1 MGFVTIRAALKAQ
14 LDTLVPATLNAVYN
28 GEQDDE
34 KTEIAGFPFA
44 ELRRVGNTNEFLTN
58 KEDLPEYGFEIWVYQ
73 DLENQTIDQA
83 EIALDTTIDAIL
95 QLFMTNRGT
104 LEDVMNGGFQPV
116 TSGSAVSSWKGKLVY
131 ATIISVK
138 GRQILS

>member
-1 MGFVTIRAALKAQ
+1 MGYVAFRAVLKSQ

-34 KTEIAGFPFA
+34 KTEIAGFPFV
-44 ELRRVGNTNEFLTN
+44 ELRRAGNTNEFYTN
-58 KEDLPEYGFEIWVYQ
+58 KEDLPEYAFEIWVYQ

-83 EIALDTTIDAIL
+83 EIALDATVDAIM

-104 LEDVMNGGFQPV
+104 IEAVMIGGFQPV
-116 TSGSAVSSWKGKLVY
+116 TTASAVSSWKGKLVY
-131 ATIISVK
+131 ATIITVK